1 MTVRQTLHAVAR
13 RLTGATAPRYGY
25 DSVSAREI
33 YNNGVRNPAFVCGYA
48 SGLYEWT
55 QADFNLFPKSV
66 HVYIA
71 TEASV
76 DAGDVLDVESG
87 AATPAEAEA
96 WIRKRKAAGYHRP
109 TIYCSLASVPA
120 VRTGT
125 GAYKL
130 GVDYDLWVAH
140 WTGKPHVAYPGAAAT
155 QYQSLTWAD
164 RDVAYDAGWPHR
176 SKPGGPVQEPVLR
189 PGDTGAAVTTLQ
201 KRLNAVNGAK
211 LAVDGVFGPATEAA
225 VKAFQR
231 KEKIAAN
238 GVVGPATWA
247 KLGHFV

>member
-1 MTVRQTLHAVAR
+1 MTVPQVLHTLQR
-13 RLTGATAPRYGY
+13 RLTRATGPRYGF
-25 DSVSAREI
+25 DSVSAQEI
-33 YNNGVRNPAFVCGYA
+33 YNHGVRNPAFVCGYA
-48 SGLYEWT
+48 SGLYAWT
-55 QADFNLFPKSV
+55 DADFNLFPKSV

-87 AATPAEAEA
+87 AATPAEAES
-96 WIRKRKAAGYHRP
+96 WIRKRKAAGYYRP
-109 TIYCSLASVPA
+109 TIYCSLATVPA

-125 GAYKL
+125 GPYKL

-155 QYQSLTWAD
+155 QYQSLSWAD

-176 SKPGGPVQEPVLR
+176 KRPGPVQEPVLR
-189 PGDTGAAVTTLQ
+189 PGATGAAVRTLQ
-201 KRLNAVNGAK
+201 NRLNALDHAK
-211 LAVDGVFGPATEAA
+211 LAVDGVFGPQTEAA

-231 KEKIAAN
+231 KERIAVD
-238 GVVGPATWA
+238 GVVGPQTWS
-247 KLGHFV
+247 KLGNFV